1 MVLSWPYECEI
12 NNREEAVRFLQNKCS
27 NCHRYPDCSGVN
39 ASKCNDVVAKVI
51 KEFGIVKV
59 NIDLPDYLTS
69 LAGNDYGR
77 EIFDTFV
84 EPKMNKGKIIVI
96 FPDSIERVAVGFV
109 QGFIYKIGAEKFKEQ
124 FEVQGSPEFVKGF
137 MERLD

>member
-1 MVLSWPYECEI
+1 MILNYPYNYEI

-39 ASKCNDVVAKVI
+39 ASKCNDVVAEVI
-51 KEFGIVKV
+51 KMFGIVKIK
-59 NIDLPDYLTS
+59 IDLPDYLTS

-109 QGFIYKIGAEKFKEQ
+109 QGFIYKIGAEQFREQ
-124 FEVQGSPEFVKGF
+124 FEVQGNPNFVKAF
-137 MERLD
+137 LERLE

>member
-12 NNREEAVRFLQNKCS
+12 NSREEAVRFLQNKCS

-39 ASKCNDVVAKVI
+39 ASKCNDVVAEVI
-51 KEFGIVKV
+51 KMFGIVKIK
-59 NIDLPDYLTS
+59 IDLPDYLTS

-109 QGFIYKIGAEKFKEQ
+109 QGFIYKIGFEKFRVQ

>member
-12 NNREEAVRFLQNKCS
+12 NSREEAVRFLQNKCS

-84 EPKMNKGKIIVI
+84 EPKMNKGKIIV
-96 FPDSIERVAVGFV
+96 
-109 QGFIYKIGAEKFKEQ
+109 
-124 FEVQGSPEFVKGF
+124 
-137 MERLD
+137 